1 MAKRPE
7 IKIDPMDEFFGIPAS
22 MEGSAMVKIK
32 DIYSFKDHPFK
43 VLDDEKMDEL
53 VESIKANGVLSP
65 VLVRPRIPE
74 QGYEMISG
82 HRRLHA
88 SKKAGLEYIPAIIKE
103 MSDDEATIAMVDS
116 NVQREEILPSERA
129 WSFKMKMDA
138 MNRQGARLDLEA
150 DGTCGTEFHKSD
162 ENSRKT
168 RETIGSEAG
177 MTGRQVQKYI
187 RLTELIPPLLS
198 MVDNKELPISM
209 AVDISYFSQ
218 EVQEWF
224 YEYHRANKGIKPA
237 QLKALKELQNIDNI
251 TKYTFTATMNGAVPN
266 KYGGGVNLSERKL
279 NAFFPPRMAAK
290 ERERIIIELL
300 TKWKEEQK

>member
-7 IKIDPMDEFFGIPAS
+7 IKIDPMDEFFGIPTS
-22 MEGSAMVKIK
+22 MEGSTMVKIK
-32 DIYSFKDHPFK
+32 DIYPFKDHPFK

-53 VESIKANGVLSP
+53 VKSIKANGVLSS
-65 VLVRPRIPE
+65 VLVRPRPPE

-88 SKKAGLEYIPAIIKE
+88 SKKAGPDYIPAIIKE

-129 WSFKMKMDA
+129 WSLRMKMDA
-138 MNRQGARLDLEA
+138 MRRQGARTDTDETCRTECDRL
-150 DGTCGTEFHKSD
+150 GT
-162 ENSRKT
+162 KT
-168 RETIGSEAG
+168 AQNVGESVGLKA
-177 MTGRQVQKYI
+177 RQVQKYI

-198 MVDNKELPISM
+198 MVDNKEIPISM

-237 QLKALKELQNIDNI
+237 QIKALKELQNIDNI
-251 TKYTFTATMNGAVPN
+251 TKYTFTATMNGAVLN

-290 ERERIIIELL
+290 ERERIIIELI

>member
-7 IKIDPMDEFFGIPAS
+7 IKIDPMDEFFGIPTS

-32 DIYSFKDHPFK
+32 DIYPFKDHPFK

-65 VLVRPRIPE
+65 VLVRPRSPE

-103 MSDDEATIAMVDS
+103 MSDDEAVIAMVDS

-129 WSFKMKMDA
+129 WSLKMKFDA
-138 MNRQGARLDLEA
+138 ISKQGQRSDLKGA
-150 DGTCGTEFHKSD
+150 GTSCTECKKLSTSLVGESFGLK
-162 ENSRKT
+162 
-168 RETIGSEAG
+168 A
-177 MTGRQVQKYI
+177 RQVSNYI
-187 RLTELIPPLLS
+187 RLTELIPPLLN

-209 AVDISYFSQ
+209 AVDLSYFTQ
-218 EVQEWF
+218 ELQEWL
-224 YEYHRANKGIKPA
+224 YEYHRQNKGIKPA
-237 QLKALKELQNIDNI
+237 QIKALKELKNIENI
-251 TKYTFTATMNGAVPN
+251 TKYTFTATMNGALPN
-266 KYGGGVNLSERKL
+266 KIDRTVTLSERKL
-279 NAFFPPRMAAK
+279 NAFFPLRMTAK
-290 ERERIIIELL
+290 ERENIIIELL

>member
-1 MAKRPE
+1 M
-7 IKIDPMDEFFGIPAS
+7 
-22 MEGSAMVKIK
+22 
-32 DIYSFKDHPFK
+32 
-43 VLDDEKMDEL
+43 
-53 VESIKANGVLSP
+53 
-65 VLVRPRIPE
+65 
-74 QGYEMISG
+74 
-82 HRRLHA
+82 HA

-129 WSFKMKMDA
+129 WSFKMKLDA
-138 MNRQGARLDLEA
+138 IRRQGARMDVA
-150 DGTCGTEFHKSD
+150 GTSGTEFPKLD
-162 ENSRKT
+162 EIPEEKRT
-168 RETIGSEAG
+168 RDQIGKEAG
-177 MTGRQVQKYI
+177 ITGRQVTKYI

-237 QLKALKELQNIDNI
+237 QIKALKELQNIDNI

-266 KYGGGVNLSERKL
+266 KYGGGVTLSERKL

>member
-7 IKIDPMDEFFGIPAS
+7 IKIDPMDEFFGIPTS

-32 DIYSFKDHPFK
+32 DIYPFKDHPFK

-65 VLVRPRIPE
+65 VLVRPRTPE

-138 MNRQGARLDLEA
+138 MNRQGARSDLEG
-150 DGTCGTEFHKSD
+150 GTSGTEFQKL
-162 ENSRKT
+162 KT
-168 RETIGSEAG
+168 NEFTRDKIGSEAG
-177 MTGRQVQKYI
+177 MTGRQVGKYI

-209 AVDISYFSQ
+209 AVDISYFNQ

-237 QLKALKELQNIDNI
+237 QIKALKELQNIDNI

>member
-1 MAKRPE
+1 M
-7 IKIDPMDEFFGIPAS
+7 
-22 MEGSAMVKIK
+22 
-32 DIYSFKDHPFK
+32 
-43 VLDDEKMDEL
+43 LDDEKMDEL

-65 VLVRPRIPE
+65 VLVRPRSQE

-88 SKKAGLEYIPAIIKE
+88 SKKAGLDYIPAIIKE
-103 MSDDEATIAMVDS
+103 MSDDKATIAMVDS

-129 WSFKMKMDA
+129 WSLKMKMDA
-138 MNRQGARLDLEA
+138 MRRQGTRSDLGDNASDTSDTKCRRL
-150 DGTCGTEFHKSD
+150 
-162 ENSRKT
+162 
-168 RETIGSEAG
+168 ETSAIVGKEMG
-177 MTGRQVQKYI
+177 MGQTQVKKYV

-237 QLKALKELQNIDNI
+237 QIKALKELQNIDNI

>member
-7 IKIDPMDEFFGIPAS
+7 IKIDPMDEFFGIPTS

-32 DIYSFKDHPFK
+32 DIYPFKDHPFK

-65 VLVRPRIPE
+65 VLVRPRSPE

-138 MNRQGARLDLEA
+138 LKHQGARKDLEESNPNTSA
-150 DGTCGTEFHKSD
+150 TEWPKLTVERIGMESGMK
-162 ENSRKT
+162 KT
-168 RETIGSEAG
+168 
-177 MTGRQVQKYI
+177 QVKKYI
-187 RLTELIPPLLS
+187 RLTELIPPLLN

-209 AVDISYFSQ
+209 AVEFSYFTQ
-218 EVQEWF
+218 ELQEWL
-224 YEYHRANKGIKPA
+224 YEYHRQNKGIKPA
-237 QLKALKELQNIDNI
+237 QIKALKELKNIENI
-251 TKYTFTATMNGAVPN
+251 TKYTFTATMNGALPN
-266 KYGGGVNLSERKL
+266 KIDRTVTLSERKL
-279 NAFFPPRMAAK
+279 NAFFPLRMTAK
-290 ERERIIIELL
+290 ERENIIIELL

>member
-7 IKIDPMDEFFGIPAS
+7 IKIDPMDEFFGIPTS

-53 VESIKANGVLSP
+53 EESIKANGVLTP
-65 VLVRPRIPE
+65 VLVRPRTPE

-88 SKKAGLEYIPAIIKE
+88 SQKAGLEYSPAIIKE

-129 WSFKMKMDA
+129 WSLRMKMDA
-138 MNRQGARLDLEA
+138 MRHQGERTDLDESCRTECDKKGKKSAQLVGEA
-150 DGTCGTEFHKSD
+150 FGLKE
-162 ENSRKT
+162 
-168 RETIGSEAG
+168 
-177 MTGRQVQKYI
+177 RQVQKYV

-209 AVDISYFSQ
+209 AVDISFFSQ

-224 YEYHRANKGIKPA
+224 YEYHRDNKGIKPA
-237 QLKALKELQNIDNI
+237 QIKALKELQNIDNI
-251 TKYTFTATMNGAVPN
+251 TKYTFTATMNGVVPN

-290 ERERIIIELL
+290 ERERIILELL
-300 TKWKEEQK
+300 VKWKEEQK

>member
-7 IKIDPMDEFFGIPAS
+7 IKIDPMDEFFGIPTS

-32 DIYSFKDHPFK
+32 DIYPFKDHPFK
-43 VLDDEKMDEL
+43 VLDDEKMEEL

-65 VLVRPRIPE
+65 VLVRPRTPE

-138 MNRQGARLDLEA
+138 MARQGARLDLIQ
-150 DGTCGTEFHKSD
+150 DGTSGTEFHMKD
-162 ENSRKT
+162 DIGKKT
-168 RETIGSEAG
+168 RDRIGSEIG
-177 MTGRQVQKYI
+177 MTGRQVGKYI

-237 QLKALKELQNIDNI
+237 QIKALKELQNIDNI

-266 KYGGGVNLSERKL
+266 KYGGGVTLSERKL

>member
-7 IKIDPMDEFFGIPAS
+7 IKIDPMDEFFGIPTS

-32 DIYSFKDHPFK
+32 DIYPFKDHPFK
-43 VLDDEKMDEL
+43 VLDDEKMEEL

-65 VLVRPRIPE
+65 VLVRPRTPE

-129 WSFKMKMDA
+129 WALKMKIDA
-138 MNRQGARLDLEA
+138 IKHQGQ
-150 DGTCGTEFHKSD
+150 
-162 ENSRKT
+162 KT
-168 RETIGSEAG
+168 DDALGRNVPNWSHEEVGEEAG
-177 MTGRQVQKYI
+177 LSGRQVKRYI

-198 MVDNKELPISM
+198 LVDSNELGMMM
-209 AVDISYFSQ
+209 AVDISFFSQ

-237 QLKALKELQNIDNI
+237 QIKALKELQNIDNI
-251 TKYTFTATMNGAVPN
+251 TKYTFTATMNGAVSN

>member
-1 MAKRPE
+1 
-7 IKIDPMDEFFGIPAS
+7 
-22 MEGSAMVKIK
+22 
-32 DIYSFKDHPFK
+32 
-43 VLDDEKMDEL
+43 
-53 VESIKANGVLSP
+53 
-65 VLVRPRIPE
+65 
-74 QGYEMISG
+74 MISG

-88 SKKAGLEYIPAIIKE
+88 SKKAGLDYIPAIIKE

-116 NVQREEILPSERA
+116 NVQREKILPSERA
-129 WSFKMKMDA
+129 WSLRMKMDA
-138 MNRQGARLDLEA
+138 MRRQGARTDTDETCRTECDRL
-150 DGTCGTEFHKSD
+150 GT
-162 ENSRKT
+162 KT
-168 RETIGSEAG
+168 AQIVGESVGLKA
-177 MTGRQVQKYI
+177 RQVQKYI

-198 MVDNKELPISM
+198 MVDNKEIPISM

-237 QLKALKELQNIDNI
+237 QIKALKELQNIDNI
-251 TKYTFTATMNGAVPN
+251 TKYTFTATMNRAVPN

-290 ERERIIIELL
+290 ERERIIIDLL

>member
-7 IKIDPMDEFFGIPAS
+7 IKIDPMEEFFGIPTS

-32 DIYSFKDHPFK
+32 DIYPFK

-65 VLVRPRIPE
+65 VLVRPRTPE

-129 WSFKMKMDA
+129 WSLRMKMDA
-138 MNRQGARLDLEA
+138 MRRQGIRSDLEEDA
-150 DGTCGTEFHKSD
+150 GDTSATEWRRLETAEVVGKQIGMGKS
-162 ENSRKT
+162 
-168 RETIGSEAG
+168 
-177 MTGRQVQKYI
+177 QVKKYV

-237 QLKALKELQNIDNI
+237 QIKALKELQNIDNI

-266 KYGGGVNLSERKL
+266 KYGGGVTLSERKL

>member
-7 IKIDPMDEFFGIPAS
+7 IKIDPMDEFFGIPTS
-22 MEGSAMVKIK
+22 MEGSVMVKIK
-32 DIYSFKDHPFK
+32 DIYPFKDHPFK
-43 VLDDEKMDEL
+43 VLDDEKMEEL

-65 VLVRPRIPE
+65 VLVRPRTPE

-88 SKKAGLEYIPAIIKE
+88 SKKAGLEYIPAIIME
-103 MSDDEATIAMVDS
+103 MSDDEATIVMVDS

-129 WSFKMKMDA
+129 WSLRMKMDA
-138 MNRQGARLDLEA
+138 MRHQGERTDLDESCRTECDKKGKKSAQLVGEA
-150 DGTCGTEFHKSD
+150 FGLKE
-162 ENSRKT
+162 
-168 RETIGSEAG
+168 
-177 MTGRQVQKYI
+177 RQVQKYV
-187 RLTELIPPLLS
+187 RLTELIPLLLS

-209 AVDISYFSQ
+209 AVDISFLSQ

-224 YEYHRANKGIKPA
+224 CEYHRANKGIKPA
-237 QLKALKELQNIDNI
+237 QIKALKELQNIDNI
-251 TKYTFTATMNGAVPN
+251 TMYTFTATMNGAVPN
-266 KYGGGVNLSERKL
+266 KYGGGVNLLERKL

>member
-7 IKIDPMDEFFGIPAS
+7 IKIDPMDEFFGIPTS

-32 DIYSFKDHPFK
+32 DIYPFKDHPFK
-43 VLDDEKMDEL
+43 VLDDEKMEEL

-65 VLVRPRIPE
+65 VLVRPKTQE

-129 WSFKMKMDA
+129 WSLRMKMDA
-138 MNRQGARLDLEA
+138 MRRQGTRSDLNTEDTSDTKCRRLETSSIV
-150 DGTCGTEFHKSD
+150 GKS
-162 ENSRKT
+162 
-168 RETIGSEAG
+168 IGMG
-177 MTGRQVQKYI
+177 QTQVKKYV

-218 EVQEWF
+218 EVQEWV

-237 QLKALKELQNIDNI
+237 QIKALKELQNIDNI

-279 NAFFPPRMAAK
+279 NAFFPARMAAK